1 MITTIAAYLAEKKKN
16 AGKPVNEDFGSQP
29 EGEAPIQS
37 QPSSGVEETPAQPE
51 NELASKFE
59 ELANASVEYFGA
71 QAENP
76 IDIKMFAD
84 FGLTE
89 DDFKMNTYDLLVILK
104 GKDLCVNSFNEES
117 IELVKV
123 TSAEVQVQT
132 QPEEGSQPVQ
142 AQETQPEVQE
152 SLDIYGDQ
160 NEAFS
165 LSNMANNIKNAVK
178 GIETFNLLNY
188 KPSQDAIDFYD
199 TRKNDLVPQYN
210 KFFITKQGMT
220 EEQAKN
226 AIMALYDFGKG
237 QPLLKK
243 YTLDF
248 DKTANTLK
256 VDPNGKGLFNG
267 SPIMG

>member
-29 EGEAPIQS
+29 EGEASIQS
-37 QPSSGVEETPAQPE
+37 QPNSGVQETPAQPE

-89 DDFKMNTYDLLVILK
+89 EDFKTNTYDLLVILK

-117 IELVKV
+117 IEIVKV
-123 TSAEVQVQT
+123 IKAEVQT
-132 QPEEGSQPVQ
+132 QPEEGTQTQPEGQPEVQ
-142 AQETQPEVQE
+142 AQPEIQE

-160 NEAFS
+160 NEAFG
-165 LSNMANNIKNAVK
+165 LSNIVNGIK
-178 GIETFNLLNY
+178 GIKTYNLTDF
-188 KPSQDAIDFYD
+188 KPSQEAIDFYNQ
-199 TRKNDLVPQYN
+199 RKNDLVPKYN
-210 KFFITKQGMT
+210 EFFVGKQGMT

-248 DKTANTLK
+248 DKTTNSLK

>member
-29 EGEAPIQS
+29 EGEASIES
-37 QPSSGVEETPAQPE
+37 QPNSGVVETPAQPE

-89 DDFKMNTYDLLVILK
+89 EDFKTNTYDLLVILK

-152 SLDIYGDQ
+152 TVDTDIFADFVT
-160 NEAFS
+160 NEIFGFGKKTYN
-165 LSNMANNIKNAVK
+165 LTDVK
-178 GIETFNLLNY
+178 ASKE
-188 KPSQDAIDFYD
+188 AMDFY
-199 TRKNDLVPQYN
+199 TQRKDLVAKYN
-210 KFFITKQGMT
+210 EFFVGKQGMT

-237 QPLLKK
+237 MPLLKK
-243 YTLDF
+243 YSLDF
-248 DKTANTLK
+248 NKEANTFT

-267 SPIMG
+267 HPIMG